1 MILVFLMIDFFFKI
15 RNEERVMSF
24 SKFLIICAGSA
35 VIGGFLNSVVM
46 VTIYSVAMMLAFPF
60 YRSN

>member
-1 MILVFLMIDFFFKI
+1 
-15 RNEERVMSF
+15 MSF